1 MCLICAVFR
10 SSPRLALWFA
20 PLLTFASVACSSSD
34 GPISP
39 PTAGAGGTQ
48 TSGGSTGAAGA
59 SGAPGA
65 AGGAGPATGGLG
77 GAPAAGGGSTTA
89 GSSGSSTAG
98 TSAAGSGVGGSS
110 AGAAGS
116 ASSGA
121 GAPGTGGSGG
131 TAGGPT
137 GNAILTESFD
147 GPALPSGWDNF
158 IGYVKNGANP
168 QGENLIAID
177 TSKKHGG
184 AGSVHFHGGST
195 PTMLTRPLP
204 ANTNKLYVRVW
215 IWVSRQLG
223 NNKDGNHETLFGVRK
238 TSGQADN
245 EVRFG
250 EIKGALGLN
259 EVPSDALSLKPELW
273 NMGPSIPKDQWVC
286 LEAAF
291 LGDKA
296 THEFYAW
303 ADGTEVHKV
312 TGPSQWH
319 APMPADFLTGKFGE
333 FIIGWHSFSNFTA
346 DVWADDLV
354 LSTERVGCN

>member
-1 MCLICAVFR
+1 LG
-10 SSPRLALWFA
+10 AL
-20 PLLTFASVACSSSD
+20 
-34 GPISP
+34 
-39 PTAGAGGTQ
+39 GG
-48 TSGGSTGAAGA
+48 SGGAPTTGGG
-59 SGAPGA
+59 SGS
-65 AGGAGPATGGLG
+65 ATGG
-77 GAPAAGGGSTTA
+77 AGGGSGGA
-89 GSSGSSTAG
+89 PL
-98 TSAAGSGVGGSS
+98 AGSGGAPGGSNAGGTGTGGNGGTGGSAGASTGGSGGSNPGTGGSAGASTGGSGGSNPGTGGS
-110 AGAAGS
+110 AGAAGGKS
-116 ASSGA
+116 
-121 GAPGTGGSGG
+121 
-131 TAGGPT
+131 

-147 GPALPSGWDNF
+147 GPALPTGWDNF

-177 TSKKHGG
+177 ASKKHGG
-184 AGSVHFHGGST
+184 ASSVHFHGGST

-215 IWVSRQLG
+215 IWLSRQLG
-223 NNKDGNHETLFGVRK
+223 NNKDGNHETLLGLRK

-250 EIKGALGLN
+250 EIKGALGVN
-259 EVPSDALSLKPELW
+259 EVPTDALSLKPELW
-273 NMGPSIPKDQWVC
+273 NMGPSIPKDKWVC

-303 ADGTEVHKV
+303 ADGTEVHKI

-319 APMPADFLTGKFGE
+319 APVPADFLNGRFGE